1 MRPTTTPVNRLKPGL
16 QRSAFTLLEV
26 VLALSLAAALLGTLS
41 TALYVHLQVV
51 GTTRSQV
58 EEAQLARTILRRI
71 ADDVR
76 SAVRQPSKDAEWQ
89 DVFSSTGSSDAQSAL
104 SQGATGSSTSGGSSP
119 SGSSGTS
126 GSQSDD
132 AQATLDMSAPHTI
145 AGLYGNQ
152 YELQVDISRLPR
164 PDELGPLTA
173 DPTQPPLAI
182 VPHDVRTVAYYVRQG
197 GVAGEIAGLV
207 RREMGRAAAVW
218 ASEQGDYT
226 AAQASEVLLAPEVV
240 GLELLYFD
248 GTEWFP
254 DWDTELNGALPMAV
268 EIRLFMLPADQQRA
282 RTAATSANANQTPLR
297 DESTASVYRLLVN
310 LPNAEP
316 STSSAAAP
324 TEGMEEEL

>member
-1 MRPTTTPVNRLKPGL
+1 MRLTTTPVSRLKPGL

-58 EEAQLARTILRRI
+58 EEAQLARTILQRI

-76 SAVRQPSKDAEWQ
+76 SAVRQPSADDAGVE
-89 DVFSSTGSSDAQSAL
+89 DLLGSTGSASAL
-104 SQGATGSSTSGGSSP
+104 SQGAAGGSTSGGSSA
-119 SGSSGTS
+119 SGSSAAS
-126 GSQSDD
+126 GSQSGD
-132 AQATLDMSAPHTI
+132 AQATQSDMSAPHTI